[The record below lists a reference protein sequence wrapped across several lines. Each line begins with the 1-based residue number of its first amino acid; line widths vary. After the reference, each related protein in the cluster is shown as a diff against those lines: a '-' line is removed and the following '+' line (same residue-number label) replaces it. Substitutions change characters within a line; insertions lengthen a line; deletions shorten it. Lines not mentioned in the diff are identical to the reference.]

1 MHDHMTELFYHRYD
15 GTAEIISGQTGCTQG
30 DSLGMQLFCLG
41 LHTILCEAQLQ
52 GECVR
57 IFAIADDVTLVG
69 PREESLKVIEKLRE
83 LCGRMDPP
91 LALARAGSKVFSSRE
106 VGSKAPTLA
115 DP

>member
-1 MHDHMTELFYHRYD
+1 M
-15 GTAEIISGQTGCTQG
+15 
-30 DSLGMQLFCLG
+30 GMQLFCLG

-83 LCGRMDPP
+83 LCAAGNLTMKKIDRLIGRDGQSDLRITNRKLP
-91 LALARAGSKVFSSRE
+91 LE
-106 VGSKAPTLA
+106 P
-115 DP
+115 